1 VEPEVTNNLCRI
13 CMDDDCVIDT
23 VFLPCCYR
31 VACNQCARKL
41 DHCPICR
48 ARVTRF
54 LKTFDE

>member
-1 VEPEVTNNLCRI
+1 MLNNLCRI

-23 VFLPCCYR
+23 VFLPCCHR

-48 ARVTRF
+48 ARVKRI
-54 LKTFDE
+54 LKTFDG